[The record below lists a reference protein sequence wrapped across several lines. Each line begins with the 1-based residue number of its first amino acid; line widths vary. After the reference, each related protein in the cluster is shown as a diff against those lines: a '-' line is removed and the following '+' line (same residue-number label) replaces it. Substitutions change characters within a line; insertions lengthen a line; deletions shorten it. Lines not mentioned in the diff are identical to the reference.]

1 MQRRFILIAL
11 LLILSPNAMAGSE
24 DAKTRPNKEELSAL
38 TLEASRLSAQ
48 EQNSRLAQILKDQA
62 GSQTPRSDFMFC
74 TGLAYL
80 GNYRAQRCVGYA
92 YENGIGIVEDLTE
105 AYTWYEIA
113 LSSGISDEADA
124 KKAEEDRDRTRD
136 RLVSAYPHPTEDELN
151 DLVNAQKSR
160 IAHYQEQ
167 LKQAPK

>member
-1 MQRRFILIAL
+1 M
-11 LLILSPNAMAGSE
+11 S
-24 DAKTRPNKEELSAL
+24 DAKEL
-38 TLEASRLSAQ
+38 LE
-48 EQNSRLAQILKDQA
+48 
-62 GSQTPRSDFMFC
+62 
-74 TGLAYL
+74 
-80 GNYRAQRCVGYA
+80 
-92 YENGIGIVEDLTE
+92 VEDPAVEVLTQHLG
-105 AYTWYEIA
+105 WKEI
-113 LSSGISDEADA
+113 DA